1 MRVDWYFY
9 LRLSSYLND
18 FRGFDHRILPGD
30 GFPAGGFVIVAAVVS
45 IGVPMI
51 GAEEFSAPTSESGQ
65 TDLPPAA
72 GAPID
77 LSLHRQRR
85 YGRLLL
91 QISARPRRGEPPIR
105 QGEARRAGSKR
116 LLQNHVIQ
124 RLPRRRRRD
133 GSGCG
138 RGHGGC
144 GRRRGVAEALLAKV
158 VSRGDAGDAARDAQG
173 DGLRYD
179 LELRLLLLRP
189 LRHRLGYGSL
199 QKRKTTDSRIEMVGA
214 LMISRERNGGVLE
227 RERGVRFGWRRE
239 ETGRGGI

>member
-1 MRVDWYFY
+1 MIGIFSFGS
-9 LRLSSYLND
+9 SSYLND
-18 FRGFDHRILPGD
+18 FRGFDHRILPGY
-30 GFPAGGFVIVAAVVS
+30 GFSAGGFVIVAAVVS

-51 GAEEFSAPTSESGQ
+51 GAEEFSAPASESGQ
-65 TDLPPAA
+65 TYLPPAT

-105 QGEARRAGSKR
+105 QGEVRRAGSER
-116 LLQNHVIQ
+116 FLQNNVIQ
-124 RLPRRRRRD
+124 RLRSGRRRGGRR
-133 GSGCG
+133 
-138 RGHGGC
+138 HGGC
-144 GRRRGVAEALLAKV
+144 GRRRGGAEALLAEV
-158 VSRGDAGDAARDAQG
+158 VSGGDAGDAARDAQG

-189 LRHRLGYGSL
+189 LRHRLENGSCKKMKQQFL
-199 QKRKTTDSRIEMVGA
+199 VENLIGA
-214 LMISRERNGGVLE
+214 LIISRERERDE
-227 RERGVRFGWRRE
+227 REVRFGWRRE